1 MYDKKT
7 LMKVMEIIKD
17 EKMVLEKITAL
28 EEEKSQLLT
37 EKAFVDLTPINEQEE
52 ELVSQLHSLEKE
64 RMFTGTTMCKNSD
77 VDLLKELICMVDEDQ
92 KNELIQ
98 IQHSMNALIER
109 LQFLKSTN
117 QQMLE
122 NSLDM
127 IDLTME
133 AVNGE
138 RNEHH
143 YNEKGESENTGNRGK
158 SILINKSI

>member
-1 MYDKKT
+1 VYDKKT

-17 EKMVLEKITAL
+17 EKMVLEKIAAL
-28 EEEKSQLLT
+28 EEEKSHLLT
-37 EKAFVDLTPINEQEE
+37 EKAFVDLTPINEKEE

-64 RMFTGTTMCKNSD
+64 RMFTGTAMCKNSD
-77 VDLLKELICMVDEDQ
+77 ADLLKELINMVDDDQ

-117 QQMLE
+117 QIILE
-122 NSLDM
+122 DSLNM

-138 RNEHH
+138 SNEHN
-143 YNEKGESENTGNRGK
+143 YNEKGESENKKNVGK